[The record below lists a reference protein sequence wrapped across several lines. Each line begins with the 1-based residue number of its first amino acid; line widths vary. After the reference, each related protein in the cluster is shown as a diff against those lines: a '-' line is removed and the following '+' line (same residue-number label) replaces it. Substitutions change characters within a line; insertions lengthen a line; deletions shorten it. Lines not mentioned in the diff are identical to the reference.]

1 MSNNCSCLRHSET
14 SSGITTTCHHMPGN
28 NQYIVNA
35 QDVYML
41 ITLGRGGDMPPSWLS
56 WSKEYILENKET
68 INK

>member
-1 MSNNCSCLRHSET
+1 
-14 SSGITTTCHHMPGN
+14 MPGN